1 MGVRTSLI
9 HHRSNFGSILT
20 FEGKVLHSFMLGEEK
35 GLGPK
40 IPWSKNYC
48 KNPSETVS
56 HSGGC
61 KTDHLKIYSLRFAS
75 SKH

>member
-1 MGVRTSLI
+1 
-9 HHRSNFGSILT
+9 
-20 FEGKVLHSFMLGEEK
+20 MLGEKK

-40 IPWSKNYC
+40 ITLSKNYR

-61 KTDHLKIYSLRFAS
+61 KTDHLKIYSLRYREFKTIKKKKKKIILIINLLFVLTYS
-75 SKH
+75 LI